1 VHLQAMA
8 SELIAF
14 PRARQLG
21 VWRRAQLPILS
32 SVMSASE
39 DKRKALEKAAAK
51 HHRVVEVDKVT
62 FTYRP
67 TAPSG
72 PVPTRAQLA
81 RHRRGRY

>member
-8 SELIAF
+8 PELVVIPCAS
-14 PRARQLG
+14 QLG
-21 VWRRAQLPILS
+21 LSWRAQLPILS
-32 SVMSASE
+32 SVMSAPD
-39 DKRKALEKAAAK
+39 DKRKALEEAAAK

-72 PVPTRAQLA
+72 PAPTSAELA
-81 RHRRGRY
+81 RHRRRR